1 MTTLVWAVVCIVLAA
16 AGAGLG
22 YWFGNRHRA
31 GESAKLE
38 AVQAE
43 LDDYR
48 KRVSEH
54 FGETATRF
62 HDLGRQYRELYEHMA
77 AGSQDLCSVDDASG
91 KLPFAPAD
99 RPAIAGG
106 GQPEQDEPDSETT
119 VQAGHV
125 HPGSE
130 ESVQRANEHR
140 GSGKTVQ
147 TENEHPDS
155 AGSAQ
160 AEREDR
166 GSEAQAKHVDRGSE
180 AQAKHVDRSSEAP
193 AQAEQEDPGSEE
205 PVRAGQENQGSEESA
220 QSAEEST
227 KPAVDEDGQQPS
239 DRTPEQSAER
249 KAPPRTYH

>member
-31 GESAKLE
+31 GESAKRE

-91 KLPFAPAD
+91 KLPFAPSD

-106 GQPEQDEPDSETT
+106 GSTPAP
-119 VQAGHV
+119 
-125 HPGSE
+125 
-130 ESVQRANEHR
+130 
-140 GSGKTVQ
+140 K
-147 TENEHPDS
+147 
-155 AGSAQ
+155 
-160 AEREDR
+160 DR
-166 GSEAQAKHVDRGSE
+166 WKGNTS
-180 AQAKHVDRSSEAP
+180 P
-193 AQAEQEDPGSEE
+193 
-205 PVRAGQENQGSEESA
+205 
-220 QSAEEST
+220 
-227 KPAVDEDGQQPS
+227 
-239 DRTPEQSAER
+239 RTPTNQCTRNTSLRAPTNQCTRNMSLRTPINLCRRNRNSRTRKSRHSRTTSARLPKTRRRRR
-249 KAPPRTYH
+249 KR

>member
-91 KLPFAPAD
+91 KLPFAPSD

-106 GQPEQDEPDSETT
+106 GSTAQDDSGSEAAVRTDREY
-119 VQAGHV
+119 
-125 HPGSE
+125 PGSE
-130 ESVQRANEHR
+130 GSVE
-140 GSGKTVQ
+140 G
-147 TENEHPDS
+147 EYEPPDS
-155 AGSAQ
+155 DKSMHAEYEPPGSDKPVH
-160 AEREDR
+160 AEHEPPD
-166 GSEAQAKHVDRGSE
+166 SDKPV
-180 AQAKHVDRSSEAP
+180 
-193 AQAEQEDPGSEE
+193 QAEQELPD
-205 PVRAGQENQGSEESA
+205 SEESA
-220 QSAEEST
+220 QSDHERTAAEDPSQAAEET
-227 KPAVDEDGQQPS
+227 KEPAADEDKQQPG
-239 DRTPEQSAER
+239 DQTTEQATESE
-249 KAPPRTYH
+249 APRRTYH

>member
-16 AGAGLG
+16 AGTGLG
-22 YWFGNRHRA
+22 YWFGNRRRA
-31 GESAKLE
+31 GESAKLD

-77 AGSQDLCSVDDASG
+77 AGSQDLCRVNDASG

-106 GQPEQDEPDSETT
+106 GQDEPGSATT
-119 VQAGHV
+119 VQAGHEY
-125 HPGSE
+125 PGSE
-130 ESVQRANEHR
+130 ESVQRTDEHQ
-140 GSGKTVQ
+140 GSGKTIHRQ
-147 TENEHPDS
+147 NEHPDS
-155 AGSAQ
+155 ADSTLAEHEGRSSEEPAQ
-160 AEREDR
+160 AEHEDR
-166 GSEAQAKHVDRGSE
+166 GSEG
-180 AQAKHVDRSSEAP
+180 P
-193 AQAEQEDPGSEE
+193 AQAEQEDRGSEE
-205 PVRAGQENQGSEESA
+205 PA
-220 QSAEEST
+220 QAVEEST
-227 KPAVDEDGQQPS
+227 KPTVDEDGQQTG

-249 KAPPRTYH
+249 ETPPRTYH